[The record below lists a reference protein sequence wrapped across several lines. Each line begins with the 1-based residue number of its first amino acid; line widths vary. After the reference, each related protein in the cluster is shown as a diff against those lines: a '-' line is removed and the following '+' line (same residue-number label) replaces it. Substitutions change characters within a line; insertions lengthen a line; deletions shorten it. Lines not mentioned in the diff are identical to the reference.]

1 MSDSELTVT
10 TEGRRS
16 FYEVK
21 SKLEYNHTLMSQ
33 VLISQQITSLVHHL
47 QIADLKNKKQRVLET
62 DYRRWWPSEG
72 E

>member
-1 MSDSELTVT
+1 MMRDSELTVT

-62 DYRRWWPSEG
+62 DYRRW
-72 E
+72 

>member
-1 MSDSELTVT
+1 MMRDSELTVT
-10 TEGRRS
+10 TEGSRS

-47 QIADLKNKKQRVLET
+47 QIADLKNKKQRVRET
-62 DYRRWWPSEG
+62 DYRRW
-72 E
+72 